1 MRKHHSSI
9 NARNKKTPGFII
21 TGDGISD
28 DFYSLL
34 QAQNI
39 RLKRVLF
46 LADKKTFQIGGDKVI
61 KTLRA
66 KKILVIKKSISKS
79 DIKTVERVE
88 QLIRKIKPD
97 GLIGFGGGKVLDV
110 AKICAGKNNIKFIS
124 IPTILSNDG
133 IASPVSVIT
142 DKHGIPISHLT
153 RPPYGIIIDY
163 SIIKKAPLRHLRAG
177 VGDLISNLSAV
188 YDCRLGFRVKKEK
201 ISPEILAL
209 AEAGAKRLL
218 EIKHKNIKSK
228 EFLECLCDGLLK
240 SGLAMCLVGSSRP
253 SSGSEH
259 KISHSLD
266 YLFPPRRTLH
276 GEQVGIATIFTMAL
290 QKNRFLSAVRRLC
303 RKINFPQK
311 ISYLGISE
319 NDFVNIVLNAKKIR
333 PERYTILETKKLNK
347 KEIKD
352 IIRKLNL

>member
-1 MRKHHSSI
+1 MRQHHSSI

-21 TGDGISD
+21 TGYGVSD
-28 DFYSLL
+28 DIYSLL

-39 RLKRVLF
+39 CIRKILL
-46 LADKKTFQIGGDKVI
+46 LADKKTFQIGGNKI
-61 KTLRA
+61 ANTLRA
-66 KKILVIKKSISKS
+66 KKILVIKKSIKKS
-79 DIKTVERVE
+79 DHRTVAKVE

-110 AKICAGKNNIKFIS
+110 AKICAGKNNIRFIS

-142 DKHGIPISHLT
+142 DKHGIPISHLIQ
-153 RPPYGIIIDY
+153 PPYGIIIDY
-163 SIIKKAPLRHLRAG
+163 RIIKKAPLRHLRAG
-177 VGDLISNLSAV
+177 AGDLISNLSAV
-188 YDCRLGFRVKKEK
+188 YDCKLGFRVKKEK
-201 ISPEILAL
+201 INPEILEL

-218 EIKHKNIKSK
+218 RIKHKNLRSK

-253 SSGSEH
+253 ASGSEH

-290 QKNRFLSAVRRLC
+290 QKNRFLSAVRRLY

-311 ISYLGISE
+311 ISYLGINE
-319 NDFVNIVLNAKKIR
+319 DDFVNIVLNAKKIR
-333 PERYTILETKKLNK
+333 PERYTILEKKKLNE
-347 KEIKD
+347 KEIKN
-352 IIRKLNL
+352 IMKKLNL